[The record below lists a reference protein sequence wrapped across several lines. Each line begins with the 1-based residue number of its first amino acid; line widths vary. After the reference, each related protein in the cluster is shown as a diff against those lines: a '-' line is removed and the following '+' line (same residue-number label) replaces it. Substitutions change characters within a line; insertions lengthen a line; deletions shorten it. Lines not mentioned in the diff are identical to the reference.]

1 MSEERKMSERS
12 TEHRMIGIIVPTTD
26 NTFFSNLADY
36 AAEYL
41 YEKGFSALILSSNND
56 AQREKDHLK
65 CLLEL
70 GVEGILCVSGLSVLP
85 DELIPDGFPMV
96 CLDRH
101 PETGRNIPLVANDD
115 REAMFKATDY
125 LISKGCKSIVLMPG
139 YLAEKRTS
147 PRVTGYEEAL
157 TQHGITPDPEYILDR
172 PGNKSSELETEE
184 LVGQIMQKGLSV
196 DAVITA
202 SDRAAFG
209 VITALHRVGLYVPE
223 DVKLISFDNS
233 PYSSMASPAITALD
247 RNPRE
252 LAETAGKC
260 LLDMIEGRTVE
271 ERTIIPVSMCLRDS
285 TR

>member
-1 MSEERKMSERS
+1 M
-12 TEHRMIGIIVPTTD
+12 
-26 NTFFSNLADY
+26 
-36 AAEYL
+36 
-41 YEKGFSALILSSNND
+41 
-56 AQREKDHLK
+56 
-65 CLLEL
+65 
-70 GVEGILCVSGLSVLP
+70 
-85 DELIPDGFPMV
+85 
-96 CLDRH
+96 
-101 PETGRNIPLVANDD
+101 
-115 REAMFKATDY
+115 
-125 LISKGCKSIVLMPG
+125 
-139 YLAEKRTS
+139 
-147 PRVTGYEEAL
+147 TGYEEAL
-157 TQHGITPDPEYILDR
+157 IQHGITPDPEYILDR
-172 PGNKSSELETEE
+172 PGRKSSELETEE
-184 LVGQIMQKGLSV
+184 LVGQIMQKGLPV